1 MISSEKSIITEL
13 APVLDRGASRNLG
26 TCPAFGPRFQV
37 VSLLFVSYLQCLEL
51 RRQTSTAQA
60 LTLWGKG
67 LLNKQVF
74 DLVIVESP
82 KSPFPH
88 IRIYWDQ
95 A

>member
-1 MISSEKSIITEL
+1 M
-13 APVLDRGASRNLG
+13 LDRGASRNLG

-67 LLNKQVF
+67 LLKEQVF
-74 DLVIVESP
+74 GLVIVDSP
-82 KSPFPH
+82 NLFVPDV
-88 IRIYWDQ
+88 RIYWDQ